1 MRIGIDGNNL
11 VCGRGAASRRER
23 IQAGLLSAGC
33 PDDSFTIY
41 TPELKGIPRLQHL
54 RTRGNVEFRVPA
66 PQSFHGSMWRAFGI
80 PTHLR
85 SDRIDV
91 YHGIDGVLPL
101 NIRSSRVSAVVTI
114 DDLSWLRHPETCNAT
129 GRFMRKFLTLRAC
142 SAADKIIVPDEKTAG
157 EIASLI
163 GTDSKKMVIIPPF
176 CEDEYFNTRSKWDA
190 EAKRRFNLPE
200 RYIFLTDT
208 PSRHSGTDAAIRA
221 MQSISPDMSL
231 VIAGS
236 SGKMRS
242 SIEAQAKR
250 LGIEHRI
257 IFADTD
263 SVDSDAEETALRASL
278 CRLAEVALSL
288 STLDSD
294 RSGFVSAMATGTP
307 VIAAAGDGREETG
320 GPDVYFID
328 PSNTDEIIEAVH
340 ALLSDPSSSRQM
352 GESAREYAA
361 RYSGAESARL
371 HRKLYASLV

>member
-1 MRIGIDGNNL
+1 MRIGIDGNKM
-11 VCGRGAASRRER
+11 VCGRGDESRRSR
-23 IQAGLLSAGC
+23 VLAGILSAGC
-33 PDDSFTIY
+33 PDDSFTVY
-41 TPELKGIPRLQHL
+41 TPELKGTARLQHL

-80 PTHLR
+80 PTHLH

-101 NIRSSRVSAVVTI
+101 NIRSSRVPAVVTV
-114 DDLSWLRHPETCNAT
+114 DGLSWLRHPETCNAT
-129 GRFMRKFLTLRAC
+129 VRFIKKFLTLRAC
-142 SAADKIIVPDEKTAG
+142 SAADRIIVPDEKTAG

-208 PSRHSGTDAAIRA
+208 PSRHSGTDATIRA
-221 MQSISPDMSL
+221 MQGISPDMSL

-242 SIEAQAKR
+242 SIEAHAKR

-263 SVDSDAEETALRASL
+263 SVDSDAEETALKASL
-278 CRLAEVALSL
+278 CRQAEVVLSL
-288 STLDSD
+288 SKLDSD
-294 RSGFVSAMATGTP
+294 RPGFMAAMATGTP
-307 VIAAAGDGREETG
+307 VIAASGDGREEIG
-320 GPDVYFID
+320 GPDTYCIN
-328 PSNTDEIIEAVH
+328 PASTDEIIEAVH
-340 ALLSDPSSSRQM
+340 ALLSDPASSAQM
-352 GESAREYAA
+352 GKAAREYAA
-361 RYSGAESARL
+361 RYSAVESARL
-371 HRKLYASLV
+371 HRRLYASLV

>member
-1 MRIGIDGNNL
+1 MRIGIDGNNM

-33 PDDSFTIY
+33 HDDSFTIY

-91 YHGIDGVLPL
+91 YHGIDGILPL
-101 NIRSSRVSAVVTI
+101 NIRSSRVPAVVTV

-129 GRFMRKFLTLRAC
+129 VRFIKKFLTLRAC

-208 PSRHSGTDAAIRA
+208 PPRHSGTDAAIRA
-221 MQSISPDMSL
+221 MQGISPDMSL

-242 SIEAQAKR
+242 SIEAQAKH

-257 IFADTD
+257 IFADTGC
-263 SVDSDAEETALRASL
+263 VDSDAEETALKASL
-278 CRLAEVALSL
+278 CRQAETALSL

-294 RSGFVSAMATGTP
+294 RTGFISAMATGTP

-328 PSNTDEIIEAVH
+328 PLNTDEIIEAVH
-340 ALLSDPSSSRQM
+340 ALLSDPASSRQM
-352 GESAREYAA
+352 GESAHQYAA